1 MTTMPAASTVDQDR
15 LIWLDALR
23 GLTLVLVVVG
33 HVARGLH
40 AAGMLDIPAYLRMDA
55 TLYSLHLPLL
65 FVLSGYT
72 FRASIAHKPFGATW
86 KGRLLRI
93 VRPYLVW
100 TFITAGVMFALST
113 VVNQPLS
120 AVDFLWILLLT
131 PILPYSI
138 FWFFY
143 ALIQCQSLLGWVAG
157 RWTPTDKKL
166 GLLAL
171 ALAMVGQVLQAA
183 FGTIEPFLL
192 TVFLKVFLFFTL
204 GYLLAGRPELLGP
217 RLMLAAGFAALACWS
232 VFLMTEVGIEGPFGL
247 LTGLAG
253 CVFLFALLRV
263 PLLWPVSA
271 RILAP
276 IYLLLAFL
284 GVRSIEIFVMHVLFN
299 GAARVFLNA
308 AGIHALGPHI
318 LFGSLAGVFGPI
330 AAGFVLKKLK
340 LSRALGL

>member
-1 MTTMPAASTVDQDR
+1 MTAQPVAHDR

-40 AAGMLDIPAYLRMDA
+40 AADMLHVPAYLRMDA
-55 TLYSLHLPLL
+55 VLYSLHLPLL

-72 FRASIAHKPFGATW
+72 FRASIAHKPFGTTW

-93 VRPYLVW
+93 IHPYLIW

-120 AVDFLWILLLT
+120 ASDFLWILLLM
-131 PILPYSI
+131 PVLPYSI

-143 ALIQCQSLLGWVAG
+143 ALAQCQSLLGWAVE
-157 RWTPTDKKL
+157 RWTLTDRGL
-166 GLLAL
+166 ALLAL
-171 ALAMVGQVLQAA
+171 AIAAVGQILQAV

-192 TVFLKVFLFFTL
+192 TVFMKVFLFFTL
-204 GYLLAGRPELLGP
+204 GYLLAGRPELLTP
-217 RLMLAAGFAALACWS
+217 RLTLAVGFAALLCWS
-232 VFLMTEVGIEGPFGL
+232 VFLMTDVGIEGPFGL
-247 LTGLAG
+247 LTGLVG
-253 CVFLFALLRV
+253 CIFLFALLRS
-263 PLLWPVSA
+263 PTLWSVSA

-276 IYLLLAFL
+276 IYTLLAFL
-284 GVRSIEIFVMHVLFN
+284 GMRSIDIFAMHVLFN

-308 AGIHALGPHI
+308 AGIHGLGLHM

-330 AAGFVLKKLK
+330 AAGIVLKKLR
-340 LSRALGL
+340 LSKALGL